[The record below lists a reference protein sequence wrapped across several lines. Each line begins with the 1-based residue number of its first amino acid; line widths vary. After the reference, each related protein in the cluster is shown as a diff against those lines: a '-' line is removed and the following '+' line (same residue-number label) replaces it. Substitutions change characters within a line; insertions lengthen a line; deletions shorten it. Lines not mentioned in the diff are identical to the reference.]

1 MTHTFKH
8 NTAVAEEVCSI
19 PYVLLI
25 VLQVGMMS
33 YIYTII
39 RANTQERQRERE
51 RVELLAWIRVPSLE
65 ERESWILRW
74 SSITYSDLP

>member
-51 RVELLAWIRVPSLE
+51 R
-65 ERESWILRW
+65 ERERG
-74 SSITYSDLP
+74 